1 MKLKK
6 LISMVLL
13 FILTMCGGSSTEI
26 VESVEEVEIKQTQ
39 QENTQEDIE
48 GNTQTEQT
56 QGQQPPNN
64 NPFLDP
70 GFADCLINEFGE
82 ERYKQLQNERPTSE
96 EEQRIGNCVGQPP
109 QGQGQPPQGQGKP
122 PQGQEAS
129 GGNETIL
136 SSIHLS
142 YLGSIRSKL
151 NGLGNVADASIVEM
165 DDGRLRVYFKN
176 GNEPQANIGGFDNL
190 IHSAVSSDG
199 GRTWTIEE
207 GVRVPVDSPIEALV
221 IDNKVIAWG
230 WEKSPTGDTLVRY
243 ESDDGFNFSK
253 VEIPLFESRD
263 CKDTEGNPMG
273 NLGDPSITKLND
285 GSWLMHAQ
293 ELVSP
298 TGDFNRRA
306 CVATSPDNITWTSQ
320 PDRMYGGEED
330 VTTNPAIKLNSSG
343 VIEWI
348 WPTFNFMVYR
358 SGNDGFTWSEP
369 EYLVSAGDPDF
380 LDLSNGTKLLAFGN
394 FGPRSG
400 SALIFAKRITS
411 NYKITVVETMK
422 TSIPSKTWKVE
433 GARADDVKVVNICL
447 DINLADTPGA
457 SVEIKESKGLLEVT
471 ASDSNETFFNL
482 SCVYI
487 LVGPE
492 EVMG

>member
-1 MKLKK
+1 MKQKRVTL
-6 LISMVLL
+6 LALVL
-13 FILTMCGGSSTEI
+13 ILTMCGGNSATTEI
-26 VESVEEVEIKQTQ
+26 VESAEEVETQ
-39 QENTQEDIE
+39 QRQQEDTQVNRE
-48 GNTQTEQT
+48 EDTQTEQM
-56 QGQQPPNN
+56 QGQQPPNI

-82 ERYKQLQNERPTSE
+82 ERYKQLQNERPTAE
-96 EEQRIGNCVGQPP
+96 EEQRIGNCMGPP
-109 QGQGQPPQGQGKP
+109 PGQGQSPP
-122 PQGQEAS
+122 GQETLGS
-129 GGNETIL
+129 NETTL

-221 IDNKVIAWG
+221 IDNKVVAWG
-230 WEKSPTGDTLVRY
+230 WEKSPNGDTLVRY
-243 ESDDGFNFSK
+243 ESEDGFNFSK
-253 VEIPLFESRD
+253 VAIPLFESRD
-263 CKDTEGNPMG
+263 CKDKEGNPMG
-273 NLGDPSITKLND
+273 NLGDPSITQLND

-320 PDRMYGGEED
+320 PDRMYGGGEED
-330 VTTNPAIKLNSSG
+330 VTTNPAIKRNSSG

-358 SGNDGFTWSEP
+358 SGSDGFTWSEP

-380 LDLSNGTKLLAFGN
+380 LDLNNGTKLLAFGN

-411 NYKITVVETMK
+411 NYKITVVETLK

-433 GARADDVKVVNICL
+433 GARADEIKVVNICL
-447 DINLADTPGA
+447 DIDLANTQGA
-457 SVEIKESKGLLEVT
+457 SVEIKEINGLLEVT

-492 EVMG
+492 QVMG

>member
-1 MKLKK
+1 MKQKR
-6 LISMVLL
+6 LISLVLAL
-13 FILTMCGGSSTEI
+13 SLTMCGSNSTSEVI
-26 VESVEEVEIKQTQ
+26 EAVEDIETTE
-39 QENTQEDIE
+39 TQEDTQE
-48 GNTQTEQT
+48 KTQTEQN
-56 QGQQPPNN
+56 QVQQPPNS

-82 ERYKQLQNERPTSE
+82 ERYKQLQNERPTAE
-96 EEQRIGNCVGQPP
+96 EEQRIGNCMGQPP
-109 QGQGQPPQGQGKP
+109 GEGQSPPGQGQSPP
-122 PQGQEAS
+122 GQETLGS
-129 GGNETIL
+129 NETTL

-221 IDNKVIAWG
+221 IDNKVVAWG
-230 WEKSPTGDTLVRY
+230 WEKAPNGDTLVRY

-253 VEIPLFESRD
+253 VAIPLFESRD
-263 CKDTEGNPMG
+263 CKDKEGNPMG
-273 NLGDPSITKLND
+273 NLGDPSITQLND
-285 GSWLMHAQ
+285 GAWLMHAQ

-306 CVATSPDNITWTSQ
+306 CVATSPDNVTWTSQ
-320 PDRMYGGEED
+320 PDRMYGGGEED
-330 VTTNPAIKLNSSG
+330 VTTNPAIKRNSSG

-358 SGNDGFTWSEP
+358 SGSDGFTWSDP

-380 LDLSNGTKLLAFGN
+380 LDLNNGSKLLAFGN

-411 NYKITVVETMK
+411 NYKITVVETLK

-433 GARADDVKVVNICL
+433 GARADEVKVVNICL
-447 DINLADTPGA
+447 DIDLANTQGA
-457 SVEIKESKGLLEVT
+457 SVEIKETNGLLEVT

-492 EVMG
+492 QVMG

>member
-1 MKLKK
+1 MKQKR
-6 LISMVLL
+6 LISLVLAL
-13 FILTMCGGSSTEI
+13 SLTMCGSNSTSEVI
-26 VESVEEVEIKQTQ
+26 EAVEDIETTE
-39 QENTQEDIE
+39 TQEDTQE
-48 GNTQTEQT
+48 KTQTEQN
-56 QGQQPPNN
+56 QVQQPPNS

-82 ERYKQLQNERPTSE
+82 ERYKQLQNERPTAE
-96 EEQRIGNCVGQPP
+96 EEQRIGNCMGPP
-109 QGQGQPPQGQGKP
+109 PGQGQSPP
-122 PQGQEAS
+122 GQETLGS
-129 GGNETIL
+129 NETTL

-221 IDNKVIAWG
+221 IDNKVVAWG
-230 WEKSPTGDTLVRY
+230 WEKSPNGDTLVRY

-253 VEIPLFESRD
+253 VAIPLFESRD
-263 CKDTEGNPMG
+263 CKDKEGNPMG
-273 NLGDPSITKLND
+273 NLGDPSITQLND

-306 CVATSPDNITWTSQ
+306 CVATSPDNVTWTSQ
-320 PDRMYGGEED
+320 PDRMYGGGEED
-330 VTTNPAIKLNSSG
+330 VTTNPAIKRNSSG

-358 SGNDGFTWSEP
+358 SGSDGLTWSDP

-380 LDLSNGTKLLAFGN
+380 LDLNNGTKLLAFGN

-411 NYKITVVETMK
+411 NYKITVVETLK

-433 GARADDVKVVNICL
+433 GARADEIKVVNICL
-447 DINLADTPGA
+447 DIDLANTQGA
-457 SVEIKESKGLLEVT
+457 SVEIKETNGLLEVT

-492 EVMG
+492 QVMG

>member
-1 MKLKK
+1 MKQKR
-6 LISMVLL
+6 LISLVLAL
-13 FILTMCGGSSTEI
+13 SLTMCGSNSTSEVI
-26 VESVEEVEIKQTQ
+26 EAVEDIETTE
-39 QENTQEDIE
+39 TQEDTQE
-48 GNTQTEQT
+48 KTQTEQN
-56 QGQQPPNN
+56 QVQQPPNS

-82 ERYKQLQNERPTSE
+82 ERYKQLQNERPTAE
-96 EEQRIGNCVGQPP
+96 EEQRIGNCMGPP
-109 QGQGQPPQGQGKP
+109 PGQGQSPP
-122 PQGQEAS
+122 GQETLGS
-129 GGNETIL
+129 KETTL

-221 IDNKVIAWG
+221 IDNKVVAWG
-230 WEKSPTGDTLVRY
+230 WEKSPNGDTLVRY

-253 VEIPLFESRD
+253 VAIPLFESRD
-263 CKDTEGNPMG
+263 CKDKEGNPMG
-273 NLGDPSITKLND
+273 NLGDPSITQLND

-306 CVATSPDNITWTSQ
+306 CVATSPDNVTWTSQ
-320 PDRMYGGEED
+320 PDRMYGGGEED
-330 VTTNPAIKLNSSG
+330 VTTNPAIKRNSSG

-358 SGNDGFTWSEP
+358 SGSDGLTWSDP

-380 LDLSNGTKLLAFGN
+380 LDLNNGSKLLAFGN

-411 NYKITVVETMK
+411 NYKITVVETLK

-433 GARADDVKVVNICL
+433 GARADEVKVVNICL
-447 DINLADTPGA
+447 DIDLANTQGA
-457 SVEIKESKGLLEVT
+457 SVEIKETNGLLEVT

-492 EVMG
+492 QVMG

>member
-1 MKLKK
+1 MKQKR
-6 LISMVLL
+6 LISLVLAL
-13 FILTMCGGSSTEI
+13 SLTMCGSNSTSEVI
-26 VESVEEVEIKQTQ
+26 EAVEDIETTE
-39 QENTQEDIE
+39 TQEDTQE
-48 GNTQTEQT
+48 KTQTEQN
-56 QGQQPPNN
+56 QVQQPPNS

-82 ERYKQLQNERPTSE
+82 ERYKQLQNERPTAE
-96 EEQRIGNCVGQPP
+96 EEQRIGNCMGPP
-109 QGQGQPPQGQGKP
+109 PGQGQSPP
-122 PQGQEAS
+122 GQETLGS
-129 GGNETIL
+129 NETTL

-221 IDNKVIAWG
+221 IDNKVVAWG
-230 WEKSPTGDTLVRY
+230 WEKSPNGDTLVRY

-253 VEIPLFESRD
+253 VAIPLFESRD
-263 CKDTEGNPMG
+263 CKDKEGNPMG
-273 NLGDPSITKLND
+273 NLGDPSITQLND

-320 PDRMYGGEED
+320 PDRMYGGGEED
-330 VTTNPAIKLNSSG
+330 VTTNPAIKRNSSG

-358 SGNDGFTWSEP
+358 SGSDGLTWSDP

-380 LDLSNGTKLLAFGN
+380 LDLNNGSKLLAFGN

-411 NYKITVVETMK
+411 NYKITVVETLK

-433 GARADDVKVVNICL
+433 GARADEVKVVNICL
-447 DINLADTPGA
+447 DIDLANTQGA
-457 SVEIKESKGLLEVT
+457 SVEIKETNGLLEVT

-492 EVMG
+492 QVMG

>member
-1 MKLKK
+1 MKQKR
-6 LISMVLL
+6 LISLVLAL
-13 FILTMCGGSSTEI
+13 SLTMCGSNSTSEVI
-26 VESVEEVEIKQTQ
+26 EAVEDIETTE
-39 QENTQEDIE
+39 TQEDTQE
-48 GNTQTEQT
+48 KTQTEQN
-56 QGQQPPNN
+56 QVQQPPNS

-82 ERYKQLQNERPTSE
+82 ERYKQLQNERPTAE
-96 EEQRIGNCVGQPP
+96 EEQRIGNCMGPP
-109 QGQGQPPQGQGKP
+109 PGQGQSPP
-122 PQGQEAS
+122 GQETLGS
-129 GGNETIL
+129 KETTL

-221 IDNKVIAWG
+221 IDNKVVAWG
-230 WEKSPTGDTLVRY
+230 WEKSPNGDTLVRY

-253 VEIPLFESRD
+253 VAIPLFESRD
-263 CKDTEGNPMG
+263 CKDKEGNPMG
-273 NLGDPSITKLND
+273 NLGDPSITQLND

-306 CVATSPDNITWTSQ
+306 CVATSPDNVTWTSQ
-320 PDRMYGGEED
+320 PDRMYGGGEED
-330 VTTNPAIKLNSSG
+330 VTTNPAIKRNSSG

-358 SGNDGFTWSEP
+358 SGSDGFTWSDP

-380 LDLSNGTKLLAFGN
+380 LDLNNGSKLLAFGN

-411 NYKITVVETMK
+411 NYKITVVETLK

-433 GARADDVKVVNICL
+433 GARADEVKVVNICL
-447 DINLADTPGA
+447 DIDLANTQGA
-457 SVEIKESKGLLEVT
+457 SVEIKETNGLLEVT

-492 EVMG
+492 QVMG

>member
-1 MKLKK
+1 MKQKR
-6 LISMVLL
+6 LISLVLAL
-13 FILTMCGGSSTEI
+13 SLTMCGSNSTSEVI
-26 VESVEEVEIKQTQ
+26 EAVEDIETTE
-39 QENTQEDIE
+39 TQEDTQE
-48 GNTQTEQT
+48 KTQTEQN
-56 QGQQPPNN
+56 QVQQPPNS

-82 ERYKQLQNERPTSE
+82 ERYKQLQNERPTAE
-96 EEQRIGNCVGQPP
+96 EEQRIGNCMGPP
-109 QGQGQPPQGQGKP
+109 PGQGQSPP
-122 PQGQEAS
+122 GQETLGS
-129 GGNETIL
+129 KETTL

-221 IDNKVIAWG
+221 IDNKVVAWG
-230 WEKSPTGDTLVRY
+230 WEKSPNGDTLVRY

-253 VEIPLFESRD
+253 VAIPLFESRD
-263 CKDTEGNPMG
+263 CKDKEGNPMG
-273 NLGDPSITKLND
+273 NLGDPSITQLND

-306 CVATSPDNITWTSQ
+306 CVATSPDNVTWTSQ
-320 PDRMYGGEED
+320 PDRMYGGGEED
-330 VTTNPAIKLNSSG
+330 VTTNPAIKRNSSG

-358 SGNDGFTWSEP
+358 SGSDGFTWSDP

-380 LDLSNGTKLLAFGN
+380 LDLNNGTKLLAFGN

-411 NYKITVVETMK
+411 NYKITVVETLK

-433 GARADDVKVVNICL
+433 GARADEVKVVNICL
-447 DINLADTPGA
+447 DIDLANTQGA
-457 SVEIKESKGLLEVT
+457 SVEIKETNGLLEVT

-492 EVMG
+492 QVMG

>member
-1 MKLKK
+1 MKQKR
-6 LISMVLL
+6 LISLVLAL
-13 FILTMCGGSSTEI
+13 SLTMCGSNSTSEVI
-26 VESVEEVEIKQTQ
+26 EAVEDIETTE
-39 QENTQEDIE
+39 TQEDTQE
-48 GNTQTEQT
+48 KTQTEQN
-56 QGQQPPNN
+56 QVQQPPNS

-82 ERYKQLQNERPTSE
+82 ERYKQLQNERPTAE
-96 EEQRIGNCVGQPP
+96 EEQRIGNCMGPPPGEGQSPP
-109 QGQGQPPQGQGKP
+109 
-122 PQGQEAS
+122 GQETLGS
-129 GGNETIL
+129 NETTL

-176 GNEPQANIGGFDNL
+176 GNEPQANSAGFDNL
-190 IHSAVSSDG
+190 LHSAVSSDG

-221 IDNKVIAWG
+221 IDNKVVAWG
-230 WEKSPTGDTLVRY
+230 WEKSPNGDTLVRY

-253 VEIPLFESRD
+253 VAIPLFESRD
-263 CKDTEGNPMG
+263 CKDKEGNPMG
-273 NLGDPSITKLND
+273 NLGDPSITQLND

-298 TGDFNRRA
+298 TGDFNCRA

-320 PDRMYGGEED
+320 PDRMYGGGEED
-330 VTTNPAIKLNSSG
+330 LTTNPAIKRNSSG

-358 SGNDGFTWSEP
+358 SGSDGLTWSDP

-380 LDLSNGTKLLAFGN
+380 LDLNNGTKLLAFGN

-411 NYKITVVETMK
+411 NYKITVVETLK

-433 GARADDVKVVNICL
+433 GARADEVKVVNICL
-447 DINLADTPGA
+447 DIDLANTQGA
-457 SVEIKESKGLLEVT
+457 SVEIKETNGLLEVT

-492 EVMG
+492 QVMG

>member
-1 MKLKK
+1 MKQKR
-6 LISMVLL
+6 LISLVLAL
-13 FILTMCGGSSTEI
+13 SLTMCGSNSTSEVI
-26 VESVEEVEIKQTQ
+26 EAVEDIETTE
-39 QENTQEDIE
+39 TQEDTQE
-48 GNTQTEQT
+48 KTQTEQN
-56 QGQQPPNN
+56 QVQQPPNS

-82 ERYKQLQNERPTSE
+82 ERYKQLQNERPTAE
-96 EEQRIGNCVGQPP
+96 EEQRIGNCMGPP
-109 QGQGQPPQGQGKP
+109 PGQGQSPP
-122 PQGQEAS
+122 GQETLGS
-129 GGNETIL
+129 NETTL

-221 IDNKVIAWG
+221 IDNKVVAWG
-230 WEKSPTGDTLVRY
+230 WEKSPNGDTLVRY

-253 VEIPLFESRD
+253 VAIPLFESRD
-263 CKDTEGNPMG
+263 CKDKEGNPMG
-273 NLGDPSITKLND
+273 NLGDPSITQLND
-285 GSWLMHAQ
+285 GSWVMHAQ

-320 PDRMYGGEED
+320 PDRMYGGGEED
-330 VTTNPAIKLNSSG
+330 VTTNPAIKRNSSG

-358 SGNDGFTWSEP
+358 SGSDGLTWSDP

-380 LDLSNGTKLLAFGN
+380 LDLNNGSKLLAFGN

-411 NYKITVVETMK
+411 NYKITVVETLK

-433 GARADDVKVVNICL
+433 GARADEVKVVNICL
-447 DINLADTPGA
+447 DIDLANTQGA
-457 SVEIKESKGLLEVT
+457 SVEIKETNGLLEVT

-492 EVMG
+492 QVMG

>member
-1 MKLKK
+1 MKQKR
-6 LISMVLL
+6 LISLVLAL
-13 FILTMCGGSSTEI
+13 SLTMCGSNSTSEVI
-26 VESVEEVEIKQTQ
+26 EAVEDIETTE
-39 QENTQEDIE
+39 TQEDTQE
-48 GNTQTEQT
+48 KTQTEQN
-56 QGQQPPNN
+56 QVQQPPNS

-82 ERYKQLQNERPTSE
+82 ERYKQLQNERPTAE
-96 EEQRIGNCVGQPP
+96 EEQRIGNCMGPP
-109 QGQGQPPQGQGKP
+109 PGQGQSPP
-122 PQGQEAS
+122 GQETLGS
-129 GGNETIL
+129 NETTL

-221 IDNKVIAWG
+221 IDNKVVAWG
-230 WEKSPTGDTLVRY
+230 WEKSPNGDTLVRY

-253 VEIPLFESRD
+253 VAIPLFESRD
-263 CKDTEGNPMG
+263 CKDKEGNPMG
-273 NLGDPSITKLND
+273 NLGDPSITQLND

-306 CVATSPDNITWTSQ
+306 CVATSPDNVTWTSQ
-320 PDRMYGGEED
+320 PDRMYGGGEED
-330 VTTNPAIKLNSSG
+330 VTTNPAIKRNSSG

-358 SGNDGFTWSEP
+358 SGSDGFTWSDP

-380 LDLSNGTKLLAFGN
+380 LDLNNGTKLLAFGN

-411 NYKITVVETMK
+411 NYKITVVETLK

-433 GARADDVKVVNICL
+433 GARADEIKVVNICL
-447 DINLADTPGA
+447 DIDLANTQGA
-457 SVEIKESKGLLEVT
+457 SVEIKETNGFLEVT

-492 EVMG
+492 QVMG

>member
-1 MKLKK
+1 MKQKR
-6 LISMVLL
+6 LISLVLAL
-13 FILTMCGGSSTEI
+13 SLTMCGSNSTSEVI
-26 VESVEEVEIKQTQ
+26 EAVEDIETTE
-39 QENTQEDIE
+39 TQEDTQE
-48 GNTQTEQT
+48 KTQTEQN
-56 QGQQPPNN
+56 QVQQPPNST
-64 NPFLDP
+64 PFLDP

-82 ERYKQLQNERPTSE
+82 ERYKQLQNERPTAE
-96 EEQRIGNCVGQPP
+96 EEQRIGNCMGPP
-109 QGQGQPPQGQGKP
+109 PGQGQSPPGQGQSP
-122 PQGQEAS
+122 PGQETLGS
-129 GGNETIL
+129 KETTL

-221 IDNKVIAWG
+221 IDNKVVAWG
-230 WEKSPTGDTLVRY
+230 WEKSPNGDTLVRY

-253 VEIPLFESRD
+253 VAIPLFESRD
-263 CKDTEGNPMG
+263 CKDKEGNPMG
-273 NLGDPSITKLND
+273 NLGDPSITQLND

-306 CVATSPDNITWTSQ
+306 CVATSPDNVTWTSQ
-320 PDRMYGGEED
+320 PDRMYGGGEED
-330 VTTNPAIKLNSSG
+330 VTTNPAIKRNSSG

-358 SGNDGFTWSEP
+358 SGSDGYTWSDP

-380 LDLSNGTKLLAFGN
+380 LDLNNGTKLLAFGN

-411 NYKITVVETMK
+411 NYKITVVETLK

-433 GARADDVKVVNICL
+433 GARADEVKVVNICL
-447 DINLADTPGA
+447 DIDLANTQGA
-457 SVEIKESKGLLEVT
+457 SVEIKETNGLLEVT

-492 EVMG
+492 QVMG

>member
-1 MKLKK
+1 MKQKR
-6 LISMVLL
+6 LISL
-13 FILTMCGGSSTEI
+13 FLALSLTMCGSNST
-26 VESVEEVEIKQTQ
+26 SEVSEVI
-39 QENTQEDIE
+39 EAVEDIE
-48 GNTQTEQT
+48 TTETQEGTQEKTQTEQN
-56 QGQQPPNN
+56 QVQQPPNS

-82 ERYKQLQNERPTSE
+82 ERYKQLQNERPTAE
-96 EEQRIGNCVGQPP
+96 EEQRIGNCMGPP
-109 QGQGQPPQGQGKP
+109 PGQGQPSPGQGQSP
-122 PQGQEAS
+122 PGQES
-129 GGNETIL
+129 LGSKETTL

-165 DDGRLRVYFKN
+165 NDGRLRVYFKN

-221 IDNKVIAWG
+221 IDNKVVAWG
-230 WEKSPTGDTLVRY
+230 WEKSPNGDTLVRY

-253 VEIPLFESRD
+253 VAIPLFESRD
-263 CKDTEGNPMG
+263 CKDKEGNPMG
-273 NLGDPSITKLND
+273 NLGDPSITQLND

-320 PDRMYGGEED
+320 PDRMYGGGEED
-330 VTTNPAIKLNSSG
+330 VTTNPAIKRNPSG

-358 SGNDGFTWSEP
+358 SGSDGFTWSEP

-380 LDLSNGTKLLAFGN
+380 LDLNNGTKLLAFGN

-411 NYKITVVETMK
+411 NYKITVVETLK

-433 GARADDVKVVNICL
+433 GARADEVKVVNICL
-447 DINLADTPGA
+447 DIDLANTQGA
-457 SVEIKESKGLLEVT
+457 SVEIKETNGLLEVT

-492 EVMG
+492 QVMG

>member
-1 MKLKK
+1 MKQKR
-6 LISMVLL
+6 LISLVLAL
-13 FILTMCGGSSTEI
+13 SLTMCGSNSTSEVI
-26 VESVEEVEIKQTQ
+26 EAVEDIETTE
-39 QENTQEDIE
+39 TQEDTQE
-48 GNTQTEQT
+48 KTQTEQN
-56 QGQQPPNN
+56 QVQQPPNS

-82 ERYKQLQNERPTSE
+82 ERYKQLQNERPTAE
-96 EEQRIGNCVGQPP
+96 EEQRIGNCMGPP
-109 QGQGQPPQGQGKP
+109 PGQGQSPP
-122 PQGQEAS
+122 GQETLGS
-129 GGNETIL
+129 NETTL

-221 IDNKVIAWG
+221 IDNKVVAWG
-230 WEKSPTGDTLVRY
+230 WEKSPNGDTLVRY

-253 VEIPLFESRD
+253 VAIPLFESRD
-263 CKDTEGNPMG
+263 CKDKEGNPMG
-273 NLGDPSITKLND
+273 NLGDPSITQLND

-330 VTTNPAIKLNSSG
+330 VTTNPAIKRNSSG

-358 SGNDGFTWSEP
+358 SGSDGFTWSEP

-380 LDLSNGTKLLAFGN
+380 LDLNNGTKLLAFGN

-411 NYKITVVETMK
+411 NYKITVVETLK

-433 GARADDVKVVNICL
+433 GARADEVKVVNICL
-447 DINLADTPGA
+447 DIDLANTQGA
-457 SVEIKESKGLLEVT
+457 SVEIKETNGLLEVT

-492 EVMG
+492 QVMG

>member
-1 MKLKK
+1 MKQKR
-6 LISMVLL
+6 LISLVLAL
-13 FILTMCGGSSTEI
+13 SLTMCGSNSTSEVI
-26 VESVEEVEIKQTQ
+26 EAVEDIDTTE
-39 QENTQEDIE
+39 TQEDTQE
-48 GNTQTEQT
+48 KTQTEQN
-56 QGQQPPNN
+56 QVQQPPNS

-82 ERYKQLQNERPTSE
+82 ERYKQLQNERPTAE
-96 EEQRIGNCVGQPP
+96 EEQRIGNCMGPP
-109 QGQGQPPQGQGKP
+109 PGQGQSPP
-122 PQGQEAS
+122 GQETLGS
-129 GGNETIL
+129 NETTL

-221 IDNKVIAWG
+221 IDNKVVAWG
-230 WEKSPTGDTLVRY
+230 WEKSPNGDTLVRY

-253 VEIPLFESRD
+253 VAIPLFESRD
-263 CKDTEGNPMG
+263 CKDKEGNPMG
-273 NLGDPSITKLND
+273 NLGDPSITQLND

-306 CVATSPDNITWTSQ
+306 CVATSPDNVTWTSQ
-320 PDRMYGGEED
+320 PDRMYGGGEED
-330 VTTNPAIKLNSSG
+330 VTTNPAIKRNSSG

-358 SGNDGFTWSEP
+358 SGSDGLTWSDP

-380 LDLSNGTKLLAFGN
+380 LDLNNGTKLLAFGN

-411 NYKITVVETMK
+411 NYKITVVETLK

-433 GARADDVKVVNICL
+433 GARADEVKVVNICL
-447 DINLADTPGA
+447 DIDLANTQGA
-457 SVEIKESKGLLEVT
+457 SVEIKETNGLLEVT

-492 EVMG
+492 QVMG

>member
-1 MKLKK
+1 MKQKR
-6 LISMVLL
+6 LISLVLAL
-13 FILTMCGGSSTEI
+13 SLTMCGSNSTSEVI
-26 VESVEEVEIKQTQ
+26 EAVEDIETTE
-39 QENTQEDIE
+39 TQEDTQE
-48 GNTQTEQT
+48 KTQTEQN
-56 QGQQPPNN
+56 QVQQPPNS

-82 ERYKQLQNERPTSE
+82 ERYKQLQNERPTAE
-96 EEQRIGNCVGQPP
+96 EEQRIGNCMGPP
-109 QGQGQPPQGQGKP
+109 PGQGQSPP
-122 PQGQEAS
+122 GQETLGS
-129 GGNETIL
+129 NETTL

-221 IDNKVIAWG
+221 IDNKVVAWG
-230 WEKSPTGDTLVRY
+230 WEKSPNGDTLVRY

-253 VEIPLFESRD
+253 VAIPLFESRD
-263 CKDTEGNPMG
+263 CKDKEGNPMG
-273 NLGDPSITKLND
+273 NLGDPSITQLND

-320 PDRMYGGEED
+320 PDRMYGGGEED
-330 VTTNPAIKLNSSG
+330 VTTNPAIKRNSSG

-358 SGNDGFTWSEP
+358 SGSDGLTWSDP

-380 LDLSNGTKLLAFGN
+380 LDLNNGTKLLAFGN

-411 NYKITVVETMK
+411 NYKITVVETLK

-433 GARADDVKVVNICL
+433 GARADEIKVVNICL
-447 DINLADTPGA
+447 DIDLANTQGA
-457 SVEIKESKGLLEVT
+457 SVEIKETNGLLEVT

-492 EVMG
+492 QVMG

>member
-1 MKLKK
+1 MKQKR
-6 LISMVLL
+6 LISLVLAL
-13 FILTMCGGSSTEI
+13 SLTMCGSNSTSEVI
-26 VESVEEVEIKQTQ
+26 EAVEDIETTE
-39 QENTQEDIE
+39 TQEDTQE
-48 GNTQTEQT
+48 KTQTEQN
-56 QGQQPPNN
+56 QVQQPPNS

-82 ERYKQLQNERPTSE
+82 ERYKQLQNERPTAE
-96 EEQRIGNCVGQPP
+96 EEQRIGNCMGPP
-109 QGQGQPPQGQGKP
+109 PGQGQSPPGQGQSP
-122 PQGQEAS
+122 PGQETLGS
-129 GGNETIL
+129 NETTL

-221 IDNKVIAWG
+221 IDNKVVAWG
-230 WEKSPTGDTLVRY
+230 WEKSPNGDTLVRY
-243 ESDDGFNFSK
+243 ESEDGFNFSK
-253 VEIPLFESRD
+253 VAIPLFESRD
-263 CKDTEGNPMG
+263 CKDKEGNPMG
-273 NLGDPSITKLND
+273 NLGDPSITQLND

-306 CVATSPDNITWTSQ
+306 CVATSPDNVTWTSQ
-320 PDRMYGGEED
+320 PDRMYGGGEED
-330 VTTNPAIKLNSSG
+330 VTTNPAIKRNSSG

-358 SGNDGFTWSEP
+358 SGSDGFTWSEP

-380 LDLSNGTKLLAFGN
+380 LDLNNGTKLLAFGN

-411 NYKITVVETMK
+411 NYKITVVETLK

-433 GARADDVKVVNICL
+433 GARADEIKVVNICL
-447 DINLADTPGA
+447 DIDLANTQGA
-457 SVEIKESKGLLEVT
+457 SVEIKEMNGLLEVT

-492 EVMG
+492 QVMG

>member
-1 MKLKK
+1 MKQKR
-6 LISMVLL
+6 LISLVLAL
-13 FILTMCGGSSTEI
+13 SLTMCGSNSTSEVI
-26 VESVEEVEIKQTQ
+26 EAVEDIETTE
-39 QENTQEDIE
+39 TQEDTQE
-48 GNTQTEQT
+48 KTQTEQN
-56 QGQQPPNN
+56 QVQQPPNS

-82 ERYKQLQNERPTSE
+82 ERYKQLQNERPTAE
-96 EEQRIGNCVGQPP
+96 EEQRIGNCMGPP
-109 QGQGQPPQGQGKP
+109 PGQGQSPP
-122 PQGQEAS
+122 GQETLGS
-129 GGNETIL
+129 NETTL

-199 GRTWTIEE
+199 GRTWTIEK

-221 IDNKVIAWG
+221 IDNKVVAWG
-230 WEKSPTGDTLVRY
+230 WEKSPNGDTLVRY

-253 VEIPLFESRD
+253 VAIPLFESRD
-263 CKDTEGNPMG
+263 CKDKEGNPMG
-273 NLGDPSITKLND
+273 NLGDPSITQLND

-306 CVATSPDNITWTSQ
+306 CVATSPDNVTWTSQ
-320 PDRMYGGEED
+320 PDRMYGGGEED
-330 VTTNPAIKLNSSG
+330 VTTNPAIKRNSSG

-358 SGNDGFTWSEP
+358 SGSDGFTWSEP

-380 LDLSNGTKLLAFGN
+380 LDLNNGTKLLAFGN

-411 NYKITVVETMK
+411 NYKITVVETLK

-433 GARADDVKVVNICL
+433 GARADEVKVVNICL
-447 DINLADTPGA
+447 DIDLANTQGA
-457 SVEIKESKGLLEVT
+457 SVEIKETNGLLEVT

-492 EVMG
+492 QVMG